1 MKNNIKTRFRKLRNF
16 IYDEKTREKCRLND
30 EGHKHT
36 FTRNRKI
43 PFYDILLMTLNKQG
57 KNISFEIRDYELN
70 KKGEMK
76 VNYTDEAYLKQRRN
90 LNPDVFKEMKKV
102 YLQDFYE
109 NPKYIKKKN
118 GYILCAID
126 GSKIEIPNTELN
138 RQIFGCEGNQH
149 KRNTARAL
157 ISGIYDV
164 ENHFFLDVQIDRV
177 DSNETELAKKNILE
191 VQEIIGNNK
200 ELLILDRGYPS
211 IEFFNWLEKNEKKFL
226 MRLSS
231 NDYIKERNNMKT
243 EDEEVQIE
251 YTYARLNKIKRTNSE
266 FYEEIKD
273 EKGIILRITK
283 IKINNEKEECLI
295 SNLSKEE
302 FTIEDL
308 KKIYGKRWE
317 IENSYNSI
325 KNKLKIESFSGNLPQ
340 FIYQDIYAQI
350 VVYNQIQDILYT
362 GRKIK
367 KSSKGNEYKINEGKA
382 IGIFKEKY
390 IKIMLINS
398 PKEAMKE
405 FDKLEKE
412 IEKYTSRIRKDR
424 KSNKREWKPSNKYRT
439 NYKTSF

>member
-1 MKNNIKTRFRKLRNF
+1 
-16 IYDEKTREKCRLND
+16 
-30 EGHKHT
+30 
-36 FTRNRKI
+36 
-43 PFYDILLMTLNKQG
+43 MTLNKQG

-70 KKGEMK
+70 KKGEMQ

-90 LNPDVFKEMKKV
+90 LNPNVFKEMKKI

-109 NPKYIKKKN
+109 RPKYIKKKN

-126 GSKIEIPNTELN
+126 GSKMEIPNTELN
-138 RQIFGCEGNQH
+138 REIFGCEGNQH
-149 KRNTARAL
+149 RRNTARAL
-157 ISGIYDV
+157 ISSIYDV

-177 DSNETELAKKNILE
+177 DSNETVLAKRNIKE
-191 VQEIIGNNK
+191 SQEIMGKNK
-200 ELLILDRGYPS
+200 ELLILDRGYQS

-226 MRLSS
+226 IRLSS
-231 NDYIKERNNMKT
+231 NDYIKERNSMKT
-243 EDEEVQIE
+243 EDEEVKIE
-251 YTYARLNKIKRTNSE
+251 YTYSRLNKIKKTNIK

-273 EKGIILRITK
+273 KKGITLRITK

-302 FTIEDL
+302 FTLEDL
-308 KKIYGKRWE
+308 KEIYEKRWE

-340 FIYQDIYAQI
+340 FIYQDIYAQM

-390 IKIMLINS
+390 IKIMLINN
-398 PKEAMKE
+398 PKETMRE
-405 FDKLEKE
+405 LDKLEKE
-412 IEKYTSRIRKDR
+412 IEKYTSRIRKGR
-424 KSNKREWKPSNKYRT
+424 KSNPREWKPSNKYRI